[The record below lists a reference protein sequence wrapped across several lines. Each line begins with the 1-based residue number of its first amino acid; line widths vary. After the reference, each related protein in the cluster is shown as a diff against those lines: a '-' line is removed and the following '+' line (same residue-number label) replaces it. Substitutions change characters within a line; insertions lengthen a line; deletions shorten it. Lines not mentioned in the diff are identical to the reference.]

1 VPSSQI
7 NSLWWAPVVRGIAA
21 ILFGIVAVAWPVL
34 TVLVLV
40 ILFGV
45 YAIIDGAIAITGAIT
60 GKTQDRMGRF
70 AIGAM
75 GVLGLVAGVLTLVWP
90 GATAIALAWLIAF
103 WALVTGVLEIVAAFR
118 LRGATGDFPWL
129 MFLSGVLSVLLGTLL
144 AAMPG
149 RGAISLVWAI
159 GVLAIIEGV
168 VLVALGF
175 VVRRE
180 AGKATVAEVGDD
192 APHPPPAAPA

>member
-1 VPSSQI
+1 MPSSSQTY
-7 NSLWWAPVVRGIAA
+7 SLWWAPVVRGIAA

-45 YAIIDGAIAITGAIT
+45 YAIIDGITAIGGAIT

-90 GATAIALAWLIAF
+90 GATALALAWLIAF
-103 WALVTGVLEIVAAFR
+103 WALVTGILEIVAAFR
-118 LRGATGDFPWL
+118 LRGVTGDFPWL
-129 MFLSGVLSVLLGTLL
+129 MFVSGLLSVALGILL

-149 RGAISLVWAI
+149 RGAVSLVWAI

-168 VLVALGF
+168 VLVGLGF
-175 VVRRE
+175 MIRRGTSQ
-180 AGKATVAEVGDD
+180 AGAAAGED